1 MAKDPMVP
9 INLRVPQSM
18 LYEIDARA
26 ALLGRD
32 RSDVIRSAI
41 SRLLESGPRSVE
53 ERLAGLERRM
63 SAVENPKP
71 SDGAALEPKQSAGQ
85 P

>member
-18 LYEIDARA
+18 LDEIDARG

-41 SRLLESGPRSVE
+41 SRLLESSSRSVE

-71 SDGAALEPKQSAGQ
+71 CDGTGLEQKP
-85 P
+85 